1 MGYISPIST
10 KYSISFC
17 IIIVYFVSCKNVKLL
32 STNIKEK
39 SVKIVFKLEYKKLA
53 KHPPSAGFL
62 SPSGET
68 ARSTPHSF
76 KNFRRVMRIPNM
88 YLVLKLDNGKVVSIA
103 NEQIHRE
110 TDRQTDRRTDTPNTV
125 LVYIFLNLVK

>member
-103 NEQIHRE
+103 NGPLAYPEILFGGGQIEQRINCR
-110 TDRQTDRRTDTPNTV
+110 N
-125 LVYIFLNLVK
+125 YIYI